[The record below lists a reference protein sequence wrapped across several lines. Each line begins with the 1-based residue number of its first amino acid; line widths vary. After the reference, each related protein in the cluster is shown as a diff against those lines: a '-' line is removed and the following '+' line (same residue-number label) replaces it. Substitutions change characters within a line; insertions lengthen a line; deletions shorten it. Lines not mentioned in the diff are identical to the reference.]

1 MKVEF
6 NKVIGSL
13 KETQTEIKLEMKN
26 LRDNS
31 QQQIKRHEREYLKS

>member
-26 LRDNS
+26 LNVKQSLS
-31 QQQIKRHEREYLKS
+31 QVYQ